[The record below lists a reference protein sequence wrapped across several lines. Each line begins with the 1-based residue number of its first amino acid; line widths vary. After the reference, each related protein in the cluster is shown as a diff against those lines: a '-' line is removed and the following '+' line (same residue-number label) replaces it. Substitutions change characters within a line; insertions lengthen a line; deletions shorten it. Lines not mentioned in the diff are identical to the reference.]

1 MTSRWRQRPGPSL
14 ETAAASAQIGPTM
27 CTSMLG
33 RWCPV
38 LFISD
43 ALGTHQRCSAGHA
56 AERFGQLR
64 ALQLQLLQEF
74 LGQADVHGQR
84 EPLTDVLQWPG

>member
-1 MTSRWRQRPGPSL
+1 MSTFGGGCPAL
-14 ETAAASAQIGPTM
+14 VISA
-27 CTSMLG
+27 
-33 RWCPV
+33 
-38 LFISD
+38 
-43 ALGTHQRCSAGHA
+43 ALGTHQGCSAGHA

-74 LGQADVHGQR
+74 LGQADVRGQR